1 MYYEYKSATVEIH
14 VPLEE
19 QIHDLGTSP
28 ITTDTT
34 LRKDH
39 RRNNKVP
46 NMPPEAISLSEGTCL
61 KAPAMQLEPNV
72 LQALDSVCLQL
83 PLMVVF

>member
-34 LRKDH
+34 
-39 RRNNKVP
+39 
-46 NMPPEAISLSEGTCL
+46 
-61 KAPAMQLEPNV
+61 
-72 LQALDSVCLQL
+72 
-83 PLMVVF
+83 